1 MGNNQESFL
10 FKTSIRRMP
19 LSPADP
25 AYGWQL
31 PAVAPQVSLAGGVL
45 RFDAPACTTEV
56 VEPGF
61 KLVLV
66 LGGQLRYQLRER
78 QAVRVQGPAFHLS
91 LNREP
96 FTVRHEF
103 DPAAALE
110 YVAVRMPAASLA
122 QDFGIDADWLARR
135 ASGQRGM
142 VLDQRADRVLQ
153 GLGRQML
160 MCPLQGAARRVY
172 LAGKALELAAT
183 VMAGLEQRGGPG
195 VSPLRAHDVRRLRAA
210 QDILRQCLDDPPSL
224 PELARLAGTNVNKLT
239 TGFRQLFGC
248 SVYEFVRAQRLELAY
263 RLIAAGHGSV
273 AQAAQACG
281 YTDSHFTKVFRQR
294 FGVAPSALR

>member
-1 MGNNQESFL
+1 MAPSR
-10 FKTSIRRMP
+10 T
-19 LSPADP
+19 DP
-25 AYGWQL
+25 DSGYGWQL

-103 DPAAALE
+103 GPAAALE

-153 GLGRQML
+153 GLGR
-160 MCPLQGAARRVY
+160 
-172 LAGKALELAAT
+172 
-183 VMAGLEQRGGPG
+183 
-195 VSPLRAHDVRRLRAA
+195 
-210 QDILRQCLDDPPSL
+210 
-224 PELARLAGTNVNKLT
+224 
-239 TGFRQLFGC
+239 
-248 SVYEFVRAQRLELAY
+248 
-263 RLIAAGHGSV
+263 
-273 AQAAQACG
+273 
-281 YTDSHFTKVFRQR
+281 
-294 FGVAPSALR
+294 

>member
-10 FKTSIRRMP
+10 FESSIKRMP
-19 LSPADP
+19 LSPTDP

-110 YVAVRMPAASLA
+110 YVAVRMPAAGTRSKGSVVGRMA
-122 QDFGIDADWLARR
+122 HEIGC
-135 ASGQRGM
+135 SE
-142 VLDQRADRVLQ
+142 LQ
-153 GLGRQML
+153 PLGR
-160 MCPLQGAARRVY
+160 ARN
-172 LAGKALELAAT
+172 
-183 VMAGLEQRGGPG
+183 
-195 VSPLRAHDVRRLRAA
+195 RLPMNHR
-210 QDILRQCLDDPPSL
+210 
-224 PELARLAGTNVNKLT
+224 
-239 TGFRQLFGC
+239 
-248 SVYEFVRAQRLELAY
+248 
-263 RLIAAGHGSV
+263 
-273 AQAAQACG
+273 QAA
-281 YTDSHFTKVFRQR
+281 
-294 FGVAPSALR
+294 